1 MARAPPIAVDKSPNP
16 SVSDFVALLPLLS
29 MSSRAELPLEI
40 PLVSTLKPMS
50 AKSITAPAALS
61 VCGQYTAAIKKALTL
76 RAYLAHDLSILRF
89 ICSALSAHSSDVSSR

>member
-1 MARAPPIAVDKSPNP
+1 MARAPAIAPDTAPKPA
-16 SVSDFVALLPLLS
+16 VSDFVALPPRRS
-29 MSSRAELPLEI
+29 ISSKAALPLEI